1 MLEGCYGCMVMVDM
15 TGIEPNKY
23 LKKETVLT
31 KEQSSQLISKETY
44 LIPFLAH
51 CKNKFVVMT
60 TEWVPWLKSYCA
72 LFWYLGL
79 IAL

>member
-1 MLEGCYGCMVMVDM
+1 MVMVDM

-44 LIPFLAH
+44 ILHTAKTNL
-51 CKNKFVVMT
+51 
-60 TEWVPWLKSYCA
+60 L
-72 LFWYLGL
+72 L
-79 IAL
+79 